1 MRLLTPLAAGA
12 ALAGVLFGA
21 AVLSHPAEN
30 APRPAAID
38 PPAPP
43 ALPKADRQPLP
54 EPVPVFQARWT
65 FAAAEPGP
73 VPAVDREPP
82 QTEPRKLTRH
92 RAEPEPANVCERH
105 GLRKVITR
113 RGRSWRCR

>member
-21 AVLSHPAEN
+21 AVLSRPAEN
-30 APRPAAID
+30 APRPAAI
-38 PPAPP
+38 PPEPP
-43 ALPKADRQPLP
+43 ALRKADRQPLP
-54 EPVPVFQARWT
+54 EPVFVSRWT

-73 VPAVDREPP
+73 VTAVDQSPP

-92 RAEPEPANVCERH
+92 RAEPEAANVCTRH